1 MGFRFM
7 DFLRGAL
14 DKGKIVKAEKEAS
27 VVNSAEATNVSHEGL
42 SFVVGKGSHIG
53 KKREH
58 NEDAF
63 FTLECTLKQND
74 EMMPFGLFIIADGM
88 GGHQAGDV
96 ASALATRVVAHSL
109 MRQVYLPFLRDEE
122 RDSSRPPINE
132 ALIDALSEA
141 SLAVYEAVPDA
152 GTTLT
157 AALIVGTHAYIG
169 HVGDSR
175 AYLVTEKGLQQ
186 ITQDHSLVARLIELG
201 QATPEEAMT
210 HPQRNVLYRALGQG
224 GSMEVDTY
232 FQLLPAGSQLLLCSD
247 GLWGA
252 APEREMAALIA
263 AAPSPQIAC
272 RRLIEAAITHGGE
285 DNITMILI
293 AITDNKS
300 IAQKQAKEAQ

>member
-1 MGFRFM
+1 MGFRSM
-7 DFLRGAL
+7 DFLRRAL
-14 DKGKIVKAEKEAS
+14 GKGKIVKAEKEVP
-27 VVNSAEATNVSHEGL
+27 VVKSAEATHISQEGL
-42 SFVVGKGSHIG
+42 SFLVGKGSHIG

-63 FTLECTLKQND
+63 FTLECTLKQNG
-74 EMMPFGLFIIADGM
+74 EIVPFGLFIIADGM

-122 RDSSRPPINE
+122 KDSSRRPINE
-132 ALIDALSEA
+132 ALIKALSDA
-141 SLAVYEAVPDA
+141 SLAVYKAVPDA

-175 AYLVTEKGLQQ
+175 AYLVTKGLQQ

-210 HPQRNVLYRALGQG
+210 HPQRNILYRALGQG

-252 APEREMAALIA
+252 VPESEMAAIIA

-272 RRLIEAAITHGGE
+272 RRLIEAAITHGGD
-285 DNITMILI
+285 DNITTILV
-293 AITDNKS
+293 AMT
-300 IAQKQAKEAQ
+300 E

>member
-1 MGFRFM
+1 M
-7 DFLRGAL
+7 DFLRKAL
-14 DKGKIVKAEKEAS
+14 GRGKIAKAEKKVPAAKP
-27 VVNSAEATNVSHEGL
+27 VKATNISQEGL
-42 SFVVGKGSHIG
+42 SFLVGKGSHIG

-63 FTLECTLKQND
+63 FTLECTLKQNG
-74 EMMPFGLFIIADGM
+74 EIMPFGLFIIADGM

-109 MRQVYLPFLRDEE
+109 MRQIYLPFLRDEE
-122 RDSSRPPINE
+122 KDSSRRPINE
-132 ALIDALSEA
+132 ALSEALSNA
-141 SLAVYEAVPDA
+141 SLAIYEAVPDA

-157 AALIVGTHAYIG
+157 AALIIGTHAYIG

-210 HPQRNVLYRALGQG
+210 HPQRNVLYRALGQEG
-224 GSMEVDTY
+224 GMEVDTY
-232 FQLLPAGSQLLLCSD
+232 FQLLPATSQLLLCSD

-252 APEREMAALIA
+252 VPEREMATVIA

-272 RRLIEAAITHGGE
+272 GRLIEAAINHGGD
-285 DNITMILI
+285 DNITAILI
-293 AITDNKS
+293 TLTETN
-300 IAQKQAKEAQ
+300 Q

>member
-1 MGFRFM
+1 MGSQSM
-7 DFLRGAL
+7 DFLRRAL
-14 DKGKIVKAEKEAS
+14 GKGKLGKAEKEVS
-27 VVNSAEATNVSHEGL
+27 VVKSAETTIISQEGL
-42 SFVVGKGSHIG
+42 SFLVGKGSHVG

-63 FTLECTLKQND
+63 FTLECTLKQNG
-74 EMMPFGLFIIADGM
+74 EIMPFGLFIIADGM
-88 GGHQAGDV
+88 GGHQAGNV

-109 MRQVYLPFLRDEE
+109 MRQVYLPFLRDDE
-122 RDSSRPPINE
+122 RDSSRRPINE
-132 ALIDALSEA
+132 ALIEALSAA

-201 QATPEEAMT
+201 QAAPEEAMT

-224 GSMEVDTY
+224 GSMDVDTY
-232 FQLLPAGSQLLLCSD
+232 FQLLPVGSQLLLCSD

-252 APEREMAALIA
+252 VPEREMAAIIA

-272 RRLIEAAITHGGE
+272 RRLIEAAITHGGD
-285 DNITMILI
+285 DNITTILI
-293 AITDNKS
+293 AMT
-300 IAQKQAKEAQ
+300 E

>member
-1 MGFRFM
+1 MGFRSM
-7 DFLRGAL
+7 DFLRRAL
-14 DKGKIVKAEKEAS
+14 GKGKLGKAEKEVS
-27 VVNSAEATNVSHEGL
+27 VVKSAETTIISQEGL
-42 SFVVGKGSHIG
+42 SFLVGKGSHVG

-63 FTLECTLKQND
+63 FTLECTLKQNG
-74 EMMPFGLFIIADGM
+74 EIMPFGLFIIADGM
-88 GGHQAGDV
+88 GGHQAGNV

-109 MRQVYLPFLRDEE
+109 MRQVYLPFLRDDE
-122 RDSSRPPINE
+122 RDSSRRPINE
-132 ALIDALSEA
+132 ALIEALSAA

-201 QATPEEAMT
+201 QAAPEEAMT

-224 GSMEVDTY
+224 GSMDVDTY
-232 FQLLPAGSQLLLCSD
+232 FQLLPVGSQLLLCSD

-252 APEREMAALIA
+252 VPEREMAAIIA

-272 RRLIEAAITHGGE
+272 RRLIEAAITHGGD
-285 DNITMILI
+285 DNITTILI
-293 AITDNKS
+293 AMT
-300 IAQKQAKEAQ
+300 E

>member
-1 MGFRFM
+1 MGFRSM
-7 DFLRGAL
+7 DFLRRAL
-14 DKGKIVKAEKEAS
+14 GKGKMVKAEEEVS
-27 VVNSAEATNVSHEGL
+27 VVKSAEAIHISQEGA
-42 SFVVGKGSHIG
+42 SFLVGKGSHVG
-53 KKREH
+53 RKREY

-63 FTLECTLKQND
+63 FTLECTLKRD
-74 EMMPFGLFIIADGM
+74 GEMMPFGLFIIADGM

-109 MRQVYLPFLRDEE
+109 MRQIYLPFLRDEE
-122 RDSSRPPINE
+122 KDSSHRPINE
-132 ALIDALSEA
+132 ALVEALSDA
-141 SLAVYEAVPDA
+141 SLAVYEAIPEA

-157 AALIVGTHAYIG
+157 AALIVGLHAYIG

-210 HPQRNVLYRALGQG
+210 HPQRNILYRALGRG

-232 FQLLPAGSQLLLCSD
+232 FQLLPTGSQLLLCSD

-252 APEREMAALIA
+252 VPEGEMAAIIA
-263 AAPSPQIAC
+263 AAPSPQVAC
-272 RRLIEAAITHGGE
+272 RRLIEAAITHGGD
-285 DNITMILI
+285 DNITAILI
-293 AITDNKS
+293 AMT
-300 IAQKQAKEAQ
+300 E

>member
-1 MGFRFM
+1 M
-7 DFLRGAL
+7 DFLRRAL
-14 DKGKIVKAEKEAS
+14 GKGKLGKTEKEVS
-27 VVNSAEATNVSHEGL
+27 VVKSAEATIISQEGL
-42 SFVVGKGSHIG
+42 SFLVGKGSHVG

-63 FTLECTLKQND
+63 FTLECTLKQNG
-74 EMMPFGLFIIADGM
+74 EIMPFGLFIIADGM
-88 GGHQAGDV
+88 GGHQAGNV

-109 MRQVYLPFLRDEE
+109 MRQVYLTFLRDDE
-122 RDSSRPPINE
+122 RDSSRRPINE
-132 ALIDALSEA
+132 ALIEALSDA
-141 SLAVYEAVPDA
+141 SLAVYEAIPDA

-201 QATPEEAMT
+201 QAAPEEAMT

-224 GSMEVDTY
+224 GSMDVDTY
-232 FQLLPAGSQLLLCSD
+232 FQLLPVGSQLLLCSD

-252 APEREMAALIA
+252 VPEREMAAIIA
-263 AAPSPQIAC
+263 AAPFPQIAC
-272 RRLIEAAITHGGE
+272 RRLIEAAITHGGD
-285 DNITMILI
+285 DNITTILI
-293 AITDNKS
+293 AMT
-300 IAQKQAKEAQ
+300 E

>member
-1 MGFRFM
+1 M
-7 DFLRGAL
+7 DFLRRAL
-14 DKGKIVKAEKEAS
+14 GKGKLMKAEKEVS
-27 VVNSAEATNVSHEGL
+27 VVKSAETTNVSQEGL
-42 SFVVGKGSHIG
+42 SFLVGKGSHIG

-63 FTLECTLKQND
+63 FTLECTLKQNG
-74 EMMPFGLFIIADGM
+74 EIIPFGLFIIADGM

-109 MRQVYLPFLRDEE
+109 MRRVYLPFLRDEE
-122 RDSSRPPINE
+122 KDSSRRPINE
-132 ALIDALSEA
+132 ALIEALSEA

-157 AALIVGTHAYIG
+157 AALIIGTHAYIG

-175 AYLVTEKGLQQ
+175 AYLVMEKGLQQ

-201 QATPEEAMT
+201 QTTPEEAMT
-210 HPQRNVLYRALGQG
+210 HPQRNVLYRALGQR

-232 FQLLPAGSQLLLCSD
+232 FQLLPTGSRLLLCSD

-252 APEREMAALIA
+252 VPESEMAAIIA
-263 AAPSPQIAC
+263 AASSPQTAC
-272 RRLIEAAITHGGE
+272 RKLIEAAITHGGD
-285 DNITMILI
+285 DNITAILI
-293 AITDNKS
+293 ALT
-300 IAQKQAKEAQ
+300 E

>member
-1 MGFRFM
+1 MGFRSM

-14 DKGKIVKAEKEAS
+14 GKGKIVKAEKEVSIAE
-27 VVNSAEATNVSHEGL
+27 SAEATSLSQEGL
-42 SFVVGKGSHIG
+42 SFLVGKASHIG
-53 KKREH
+53 KKREY

-63 FTLECTLKQND
+63 FTLECTLKQNG

-109 MRQVYLPFLRDEE
+109 MHQVYLPFLRDKEK
-122 RDSSRPPINE
+122 DSSHRPINE
-132 ALIDALSEA
+132 ALIEALSDA
-141 SLAVYEAVPDA
+141 SSAVYEAVPDA

-175 AYLVTEKGLQQ
+175 AYLVTERGLQQ

-210 HPQRNVLYRALGQG
+210 HPQRNILYRALGQG
-224 GSMEVDTY
+224 SGMEVDTY
-232 FQLLPAGSQLLLCSD
+232 FQLLPASSQLLLCSD

-252 APEREMAALIA
+252 VPEREMAAIIA
-263 AAPSPQIAC
+263 TAPSPQIAC
-272 RRLIEAAITHGGE
+272 RRLIEAAITHGGD
-285 DNITMILI
+285 DNITAILI
-293 AITDNKS
+293 ALT
-300 IAQKQAKEAQ
+300 E

>member
-1 MGFRFM
+1 MGFRSM
-7 DFLRGAL
+7 DFLRRAL
-14 DKGKIVKAEKEAS
+14 GKGKLRTVEKEVS
-27 VVNSAEATNVSHEGL
+27 VVKSAEATSISQEGL
-42 SFVVGKGSHIG
+42 SFLVGKGSHIG
-53 KKREH
+53 KQREH

-63 FTLECTLKQND
+63 FTLECTLKQNG

-88 GGHQAGDV
+88 GGHQAGNV

-109 MRQVYLPFLRDEE
+109 IRQVYLPFLRDEE
-122 RDSSRPPINE
+122 KDSSRRPINE
-132 ALIDALSEA
+132 ALIEALSEA
-141 SLAVYEAVPDA
+141 SLAVHEAVPDA

-210 HPQRNVLYRALGQG
+210 HPQRNILYRALGQG

-252 APEREMAALIA
+252 VPEREMAAIIA

-272 RRLIEAAITHGGE
+272 RRLVEAAITHGGD
-285 DNITMILI
+285 DNITIILI
-293 AITDNKS
+293 AMT
-300 IAQKQAKEAQ
+300 E

>member
-1 MGFRFM
+1 MYQEGF
-7 DFLRGAL
+7 
-14 DKGKIVKAEKEAS
+14 
-27 VVNSAEATNVSHEGL
+27 

-53 KKREH
+53 KKREY

-63 FTLECTLKQND
+63 FTLECTLKQNG
-74 EMMPFGLFIIADGM
+74 EIVPFGLFIIADGM
-88 GGHQAGDV
+88 GGHQAGNV
-96 ASALATRVVAHSL
+96 ASAVATRVVAHSL
-109 MRQVYLPFLRDEE
+109 MRQVYLPFLQDEE
-122 RDSSRPPINE
+122 KDSSRRPINE
-132 ALIDALSEA
+132 ALIEALSDA
-141 SLAVYEAVPDA
+141 SLAVYDAVPDA

-157 AALIVGTHAYIG
+157 AALILGTHVYIG

-210 HPQRNVLYRALGQG
+210 HPQRNILYRALGQG

-252 APEREMAALIA
+252 VPEREMAAIIS
-263 AAPSPQIAC
+263 AAPFPQIAC
-272 RRLIEAAITHGGE
+272 RRLIEAAITHGGD
-285 DNITMILI
+285 DNITIILV
-293 AITDNKS
+293 AMT
-300 IAQKQAKEAQ
+300 E

>member
-1 MGFRFM
+1 
-7 DFLRGAL
+7 
-14 DKGKIVKAEKEAS
+14 VKAEKKVP
-27 VVNSAEATNVSHEGL
+27 VVKSAETTNISQQGL
-42 SFVVGKGSHIG
+42 SFLVGKGSHIG

-63 FTLECTLKQND
+63 FTLECTLKQNG
-74 EMMPFGLFIIADGM
+74 EIMPFGLFIIADGM
-88 GGHQAGDV
+88 GGHQAGDL

-109 MRQVYLPFLRDEE
+109 MRQVYLPFLRGEE
-122 RDSSRPPINE
+122 KDSSRRPINE
-132 ALIDALSEA
+132 ALIEALTDA
-141 SLAVYEAVPDA
+141 SLAVYEAVQDA

-175 AYLVTEKGLQQ
+175 AYLVTEKDLQQ

-210 HPQRNVLYRALGQG
+210 HPQRNILYRALGQG

-247 GLWGA
+247 GLWGVV
-252 APEREMAALIA
+252 PEREMAAIIA

-272 RRLIEAAITHGGE
+272 RRLIEAAIAHGGD
-285 DNITMILI
+285 DNITAILI
-293 AITDNKS
+293 ALT
-300 IAQKQAKEAQ
+300 E

>member
-1 MGFRFM
+1 M
-7 DFLRGAL
+7 DFLREVL
-14 DKGKIVKAEKEAS
+14 GKSKTVKAEKEVP
-27 VVNSAEATNVSHEGL
+27 VVKSAEATDISQEGL
-42 SFVVGKGSHIG
+42 SFLVGKGSHVG

-63 FTLECTLKQND
+63 FTLECTLKQNG
-74 EMMPFGLFIIADGM
+74 EMMPFGLFIIADGL

-122 RDSSRPPINE
+122 KDSSHRPINE
-132 ALIDALSEA
+132 ALDKALREA
-141 SLAVYEAVPDA
+141 NLAVYEAVPDA

-157 AALIVGTHAYIG
+157 AAIIIGTHAYIG

-201 QATPEEAMT
+201 QAMPEEAMT
-210 HPQRNVLYRALGQG
+210 HPQRNVLYRVLGQG
-224 GSMEVDTY
+224 GSMESVDTY
-232 FQLLPAGSQLLLCSD
+232 FQLLPTGSRLLLCSD

-252 APEREMAALIA
+252 VPESEMAAIIA
-263 AAPSPQIAC
+263 AAPSPQTAC
-272 RRLIEAAITHGGE
+272 RKLIDAAITHGGD
-285 DNITMILI
+285 DNITAILI
-293 AITDNKS
+293 ALT
-300 IAQKQAKEAQ
+300 E

>member
-1 MGFRFM
+1 MLVHR
-7 DFLRGAL
+7 FLRRAL
-14 DKGKIVKAEKEAS
+14 SKGKIVKAENKVPVVEAE
-27 VVNSAEATNVSHEGL
+27 EANISQEGFTFL
-42 SFVVGKGSHIG
+42 VGKGSHIG
-53 KKREH
+53 KKREY

-63 FTLECTLKQND
+63 FTLECTLKQNG
-74 EMMPFGLFIIADGM
+74 EMMPFGLFVIADGM
-88 GGHQAGDV
+88 GGHRAGNV

-122 RDSSRPPINE
+122 KDSSRRPINE
-132 ALIDALSEA
+132 ALIEALSEA
-141 SLAVYEAVPDA
+141 GLAVHEAVPDA

-210 HPQRNVLYRALGQG
+210 HPQRNILYRALGQG
-224 GSMEVDTY
+224 DSMDVDTY

-252 APEREMAALIA
+252 VPEHEMATIIS

-272 RRLIEAAITHGGE
+272 RRLIEAAITHGGD
-285 DNITMILI
+285 DNITIILV
-293 AITDNKS
+293 ALT
-300 IAQKQAKEAQ
+300 E

>member
-1 MGFRFM
+1 MGFRSM
-7 DFLRGAL
+7 DFLRRAL
-14 DKGKIVKAEKEAS
+14 DKGKIVETEKEIS
-27 VVNSAEATNVSHEGL
+27 KPAEATNVSQEGL
-42 SFVVGKGSHIG
+42 SFSVGKGSHIG
-53 KKREH
+53 RKREH

-63 FTLECTLKQND
+63 FTLECTFKQNG

-109 MRQVYLPFLRDEE
+109 MRQVYLPFLRDEK
-122 RDSSRPPINE
+122 DSSRSPINE
-132 ALIDALSEA
+132 ALIEALSDA
-141 SLAVYEAVPDA
+141 SLTVYEAVPEA

-210 HPQRNVLYRALGQG
+210 HPQRNILYRALGQG

-252 APEREMAALIA
+252 VPEREMAAIIA

-272 RRLIEAAITHGGE
+272 RRLIEGAITHGGD
-285 DNITMILI
+285 DNITAVLI
-293 AITDNKS
+293 AMT
-300 IAQKQAKEAQ
+300 E

>member
-1 MGFRFM
+1 M

-14 DKGKIVKAEKEAS
+14 GKGKIVKAEKE
-27 VVNSAEATNVSHEGL
+27 VPIVKSAEATSLSHEGL
-42 SFVVGKGSHIG
+42 SFLVGKGSHIG
-53 KKREH
+53 KKREY

-63 FTLECTLKQND
+63 FTLECTLKQNG

-109 MRQVYLPFLRDEE
+109 MYQVYLPFLRDEE
-122 RDSSRPPINE
+122 KDSSRRPINE
-132 ALIDALSEA
+132 ALIEALSDA
-141 SLAVYEAVPDA
+141 SLAVYETVPDA

-210 HPQRNVLYRALGQG
+210 HPQRNILYRAIGQG

-252 APEREMAALIA
+252 VPESEMAAVIVS
-263 AAPSPQIAC
+263 APSPQIAC
-272 RRLIEAAITHGGE
+272 RRLIEAAITHGGD
-285 DNITMILI
+285 DNITAILV
-293 AITDNKS
+293 ALT
-300 IAQKQAKEAQ
+300 E

>member
-1 MGFRFM
+1 M
-7 DFLRGAL
+7 DFLRRAL
-14 DKGKIVKAEKEAS
+14 GKGKIVKAEKEIKP
-27 VVNSAEATNVSHEGL
+27 AEATNISQESL
-42 SFVVGKGSHIG
+42 SFLVGKGSHVG

-63 FTLECTLKQND
+63 FTLECALKQNG
-74 EMMPFGLFIIADGM
+74 EIMPFGLFIIADGM

-122 RDSSRPPINE
+122 KDSSRLPINE
-132 ALIDALSEA
+132 ALIEALSDA

-175 AYLVTEKGLQQ
+175 AYLVTEKDLQQ

-201 QATPEEAMT
+201 QAAPEEAMT

-232 FQLLPAGSQLLLCSD
+232 FQLLPTGSQLLLCSD
-247 GLWGA
+247 GLWGTV
-252 APEREMAALIA
+252 PEREMAAIIA
-263 AAPSPQIAC
+263 AAPSPQMAC
-272 RRLIEAAITHGGE
+272 RRLIEAAITHGGD
-285 DNITMILI
+285 DNITAILI
-293 AITDNKS
+293 ALT
-300 IAQKQAKEAQ
+300 E

>member
-1 MGFRFM
+1 
-7 DFLRGAL
+7 L
-14 DKGKIVKAEKEAS
+14 
-27 VVNSAEATNVSHEGL
+27 
-42 SFVVGKGSHIG
+42 VGKGSHIG

-63 FTLECTLKQND
+63 FTLECTLKQNG
-74 EMMPFGLFIIADGM
+74 EIMPFGLFIIADGM
-88 GGHQAGDV
+88 GGHQAGDL

-122 RDSSRPPINE
+122 KDSSRRPINE
-132 ALIDALSEA
+132 ALIEALSDA
-141 SLAVYEAVPDA
+141 SLAVYEAVQDA

-175 AYLVTEKGLQQ
+175 AYLVTEKDLQQ

-210 HPQRNVLYRALGQG
+210 HPQRNILYRALGQG
-224 GSMEVDTY
+224 SGMEVDTY
-232 FQLLPAGSQLLLCSD
+232 FQLLPASSQLLLCSD

-252 APEREMAALIA
+252 VPEREMAAIIA

-272 RRLIEAAITHGGE
+272 RRLIEAAITHGGD
-285 DNITMILI
+285 DNITAILI
-293 AITDNKS
+293 ALT
-300 IAQKQAKEAQ
+300 E

>member
-1 MGFRFM
+1 MGFRFT
-7 DFLRGAL
+7 DFLRRSVGR
-14 DKGKIVKAEKEAS
+14 GKKVKAEKKAP
-27 VVNSAEATNVSHEGL
+27 VVKSAETTNISQEGP
-42 SFVVGKGSHIG
+42 SFLVGKGSHIG

-63 FTLECTLKQND
+63 FTLECTLKQD
-74 EMMPFGLFIIADGM
+74 GEIMPFGLFIIADGM
-88 GGHQAGDV
+88 GGHQAGDL

-122 RDSSRPPINE
+122 KDSSRRPINE
-132 ALIDALSEA
+132 ALIEALSDA
-141 SLAVYEAVPDA
+141 SLAVYETVQDA

-157 AALIVGTHAYIG
+157 VALIVGTHAYIG

-175 AYLVTEKGLQQ
+175 AYLVTEKDLQQ

-210 HPQRNVLYRALGQG
+210 HPQRNILYRALGQG
-224 GSMEVDTY
+224 SSMEVDTY

-247 GLWGA
+247 GLWGSV
-252 APEREMAALIA
+252 PEREMAAIIA

-272 RRLIEAAITHGGE
+272 RRLIEAAITHGGD
-285 DNITMILI
+285 DNITAILI
-293 AITDNKS
+293 ALT
-300 IAQKQAKEAQ
+300 E

>member
-7 DFLRGAL
+7 DFLRGTL
-14 DKGKIVKAEKEAS
+14 DKDKIVKAEKEAS
-27 VVNSAEATNVSHEGL
+27 VVNSAEATDISHQGL

-141 SLAVYEAVPDA
+141 SLAVY
-152 GTTLT
+152 
-157 AALIVGTHAYIG
+157 VGTHAYIG

-210 HPQRNVLYRALGQG
+210 HPQRNVLYRALGQE

-252 APEREMAALIA
+252 APESEMAALIA

-272 RRLIEAAITHGGE
+272 RKLIEAAINHGGE
-285 DNITMILI
+285 DNITIILI

>member
-1 MGFRFM
+1 MGFRSM
-7 DFLRGAL
+7 DFLRRAL
-14 DKGKIVKAEKEAS
+14 GKGKLRTVEKEVS
-27 VVNSAEATNVSHEGL
+27 VVKSAEATSISQEGL
-42 SFVVGKGSHIG
+42 SFLVGKGSHIG
-53 KKREH
+53 KQREH

-63 FTLECTLKQND
+63 FTLECTLKQNG

-88 GGHQAGDV
+88 GGHQAGNV
-96 ASALATRVVAHSL
+96 ASALAIRVVAHSL

-122 RDSSRPPINE
+122 KDSSRRPINE
-132 ALIDALSEA
+132 ALIEALSEA
-141 SLAVYEAVPDA
+141 SLAVHEAVPDA

-210 HPQRNVLYRALGQG
+210 HPQRNILYRALGQG

-252 APEREMAALIA
+252 VPEREMAAIIA

-272 RRLIEAAITHGGE
+272 RRLVEAAITHGGD
-285 DNITMILI
+285 DNITIILI
-293 AITDNKS
+293 AMT
-300 IAQKQAKEAQ
+300 E

>member
-1 MGFRFM
+1 
-7 DFLRGAL
+7 
-14 DKGKIVKAEKEAS
+14 
-27 VVNSAEATNVSHEGL
+27 
-42 SFVVGKGSHIG
+42 VGKSSHIG
-53 KKREH
+53 KKRDY

-63 FTLECTLKQND
+63 FTLECTLKQNG
-74 EMMPFGLFIIADGM
+74 EIRPFGLFIIADGM
-88 GGHQAGDV
+88 GGLQAGNV

-109 MRQVYLPFLRDEE
+109 MQQVYLPFLRDEE
-122 RDSSRPPINE
+122 EDSSRRPINE
-132 ALIDALSEA
+132 ALIEALSDA
-141 SLAVYEAVPDA
+141 SLAVYKAVPDA

-186 ITQDHSLVARLIELG
+186 VTQDHSLVARLIELG

-210 HPQRNVLYRALGQG
+210 HPQRNILYRALGQG

-232 FQLLPAGSQLLLCSD
+232 FQLLPANSQLLLCSD

-252 APEREMAALIA
+252 VPEHEMAAIIA

-272 RRLIEAAITHGGE
+272 RRLIEAAIAHGGN
-285 DNITMILI
+285 DNITTILI
-293 AITDNKS
+293 AMT
-300 IAQKQAKEAQ
+300 E

>member
-1 MGFRFM
+1 M
-7 DFLRGAL
+7 DFLRRAL
-14 DKGKIVKAEKEAS
+14 GKDKLMKAEKEVS
-27 VVNSAEATNVSHEGL
+27 VVKSAEATIISQEGL
-42 SFVVGKGSHIG
+42 SFLVGKGSHTG

-63 FTLECTLKQND
+63 FTLECTLKQNG
-74 EMMPFGLFIIADGM
+74 EIMPFGLFIIADGM

-109 MRQVYLPFLRDEE
+109 MRQVYLPFLREE
-122 RDSSRPPINE
+122 EKDSSRRPINE
-132 ALIDALSEA
+132 ALIEALSEA

-157 AALIVGTHAYIG
+157 VALITGTHAYIG

-210 HPQRNVLYRALGQG
+210 HPQRNVLYRALGQR

-232 FQLLPAGSQLLLCSD
+232 FQLLPTGSRLLLCSD

-252 APEREMAALIA
+252 VPESEMAAIIA
-263 AAPSPQIAC
+263 AAPSPQSAC
-272 RRLIEAAITHGGE
+272 RKLIEAAITHGGD
-285 DNITMILI
+285 DNITAILI
-293 AITDNKS
+293 ALT
-300 IAQKQAKEAQ
+300 E